1 MVTGYGKTLRIRYK
15 PRSGGMAETTL
26 NSTITELFPA
36 IAWEK
41 SIPSNLSVTDFAHQI
56 HEASVTVG
64 PTSPYKNNV
73 AKLAGDRFKNIASTS
88 SKFEEKTSAAI
99 GIYKWILNEAKRR
112 TIRGIVWGY
121 RDNTKPAG
129 VNTNHKGDIFILWG
143 GRQKPRITG
152 VSIKAGAVG
161 AKPPQFNSYVRAIF
175 NSNAFGKL
183 ADYPRL
189 KGLSKKFKQI
199 TVVQRK
205 VTDKGPSFGE
215 QFHTDS
221 IYTKKPPRFTMLYS
235 KLVPKKGRANTEF
248 SSQYLAYDYLPKS
261 IKNKLLKVKGRYS
274 SEGPISVTT
283 RERVKEKGRKIEELK
298 SIHKIIKKINSKNT
312 IYCSP
317 GHLVGFSP
325 NLKNSEKVKKQLF
338 KHQVKKKFQYSL
350 EWEKD
355 QLAIWDN
362 RSMLHQA
369 TPFKGNRIMH
379 RITIL

>member
-1 MVTGYGKTLRIRYK
+1 MFKIIPNKKNIGAEIIGNVKKISKKDFKIFLKALELYGMIFFRRQK
-15 PRSGGMAETTL
+15 L
-26 NSTITELFPA
+26 NSSHY
-36 IAWEK
+36 IA
-41 SIPSNLSVTDFAHQI
+41 FAKH
-56 HEASVTVG
+56 
-64 PTSPYKNNV
+64 
-73 AKLAGDRFKNIASTS
+73 
-88 SKFEEKTSAAI
+88 
-99 GIYKWILNEAKRR
+99 
-112 TIRGIVWGY
+112 
-121 RDNTKPAG
+121 
-129 VNTNHKGDIFILWG
+129 
-143 GRQKPRITG
+143 
-152 VSIKAGAVG
+152 
-161 AKPPQFNSYVRAIF
+161 
-175 NSNAFGKL
+175 FGKL
-183 ADYPRL
+183 ANYPRL
-189 KGLSKKFKQI
+189 KGLSKKYKQI

-205 VTDKGPSFGE
+205 ATDKGPSFGE